1 MVSPVTLYSLWPVLP
16 VRLAT
21 TCPPATPIGRPTRAD
36 KSGSRPIWPARSS
49 WPARHRCCAQVERRR
64 PPMAQSPDVLLDAIF
79 DLARRLGLGDHFFA
93 GDVEAAWRH
102 QLDPSGLTLAQL
114 RANLVGVKADLA
126 TNYRKYA
133 SLDPSTGKPR
143 GFPTPSRTGGLLPV
157 CRGWLRSPAVP
168 QRTRRKSAQH
178 AGAGARLPARID
190 SFRLLQF
197 VDQQHRNNPRL
208 RNDVG
213 EPFVEIHSKTA
224 RAARARWRMGECRD
238 RRGQDQA
245 EGQIQ

>member
-143 GFPTPSRTGGLLPV
+143 GFPTPSRLEVYSARFAEAGYDLLPCHNEPPKV
-157 CRGWLRSPAVP
+157 RSARRRR
-168 QRTRRKSAQH
+168 RTTTRSY
-178 AGAGARLPARID
+178 
-190 SFRLLQF
+190 
-197 VDQQHRNNPRL
+197 
-208 RNDVG
+208 
-213 EPFVEIHSKTA
+213 
-224 RAARARWRMGECRD
+224 
-238 RRGQDQA
+238 
-245 EGQIQ
+245 